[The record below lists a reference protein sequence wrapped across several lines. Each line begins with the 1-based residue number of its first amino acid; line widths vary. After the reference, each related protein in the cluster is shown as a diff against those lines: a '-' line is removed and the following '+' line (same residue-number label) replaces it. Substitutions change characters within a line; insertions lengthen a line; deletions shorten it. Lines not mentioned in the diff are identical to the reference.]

1 MRQLEHHQRYVI
13 EEFAEAY
20 QERRMSRRELL
31 RRTLLITG
39 SVPLSASVLFALG
52 CGDDASEEEPPAA
65 TSAPAAPPVATTAA
79 GIGPG
84 VSESDPAIQVS
95 NVRFPGPASDLLG
108 YIARPA
114 ASGTFPGVIVI
125 HENQG
130 LLPHFK
136 DVARRFAKEGFAALS
151 VDLVSRLG
159 GTSQD
164 ANTNM
169 MALRVGRAELVADLV
184 GYTNYLKTQTF
195 VKASAGLGATG
206 YCFGGGQTWEL
217 AAASQD
223 IKAAAPYYGSV
234 SPEAMEALGST
245 SAAIFAF
252 YGADDM
258 RITSMEPQVKER
270 LQSAGKTIETKIYPG
285 AGHAFFNEDKQSY
298 NEAAAKDAWT
308 QTLAWFRKH
317 LTG

>member
-1 MRQLEHHQRYVI
+1 MQLQHHQRYVI
-13 EEFAEAY
+13 EEFAEDY
-20 QERRMSRRELL
+20 HEGKMSRRELM
-31 RRTLLITG
+31 RRALLITG
-39 SVPLSASVLFALG
+39 SVPITASLLFALG
-52 CGDDASEEEPPAA
+52 CSDDSSEDEPAA
-65 TSAPAAPPVATTAA
+65 PTQPAAPPVATTAA

-95 NVRFPGPASDLLG
+95 NVKFAGPASDLLG
-108 YIARPA
+108 YLARPA

-164 ANTNM
+164 ANNNM
-169 MALRVGRAELVADLV
+169 MALRAGRAELVADLL
-184 GYTNYLKTQTF
+184 GYTSYLKTQPF
-195 VKASAGLGATG
+195 VKASAGLGVTG
-206 YCFGGGQTWEL
+206 YCFGGGQSWEL
-217 AAASQD
+217 AAASPD

-234 SPEAMEALGST
+234 SPEAMAALPNT
-245 SAAIFAF
+245 RAAIFAF

-258 RITSMEPQVKER
+258 RITASEPTVKEALR
-270 LQSAGKTIETKIYPG
+270 NAGKTIETKIYPG
-285 AGHAFFNEDKQSY
+285 APHAFFNEDKPNSY

-308 QTLAWFRKH
+308 QTLAWFRKY
-317 LTG
+317 LVG